1 MLKHPLQNPSDACRP
16 SDWDVPSRITPQEKS
31 PLEPD
36 TKDGGRA
43 PLSACRASR
52 RQHARRQ
59 VRDGVAASSS
69 RCPTGRCCQSLST
82 SRVAS
87 ARHGSKPS
95 ARRSLLIEAAR
106 SSISSSSSLWLAPS
120 SAIGAV
126 VVGVCL
132 AGPQAAR
139 RGCERML
146 NSAAGGCLEP
156 AAALDGYATL
166 DTFVVSLCAGQE
178 KSRILHKPT
187 SEKTTFMLDFFPN

>member
-1 MLKHPLQNPSDACRP
+1 MCIDHIVCFSAFEHIASGRWWGNGAIAFAIRSD
-16 SDWDVPSRITPQEKS
+16 SGSRLMRQSRHGTSGSWTTPQEKS

-82 SRVAS
+82 SRVTS
-87 ARHGSKPS
+87 ARHGSRPS

-126 VVGVCL
+126 VVGACL

-146 NSAAGGCLEP
+146 SSVAGGCLEP
-156 AAALDGYATL
+156 AAALDGYAI
-166 DTFVVSLCAGQE
+166 V
-178 KSRILHKPT
+178 T
-187 SEKTTFMLDFFPN
+187 SDAQ